1 MQLRILGCS
10 GGIGHGLRTTSYL
23 VNDTILID
31 CGTGVGDLSLEEM
44 KRIRHVFLTHSH
56 LDHIAGLPLLVD
68 TIFQSLTTPMIVHAQ
83 PETIQALKDNVLNWT
98 IWPDFAALPDATTP
112 VMVYEPITTAATV
125 EVGGLTFR
133 MIEVDHPVP
142 SAAIR
147 VTDGVRSFCFSSDTG
162 PNETLWAG
170 LNEEDGLDFLL
181 MECAFPNE
189 NEELARLSKHY
200 WPTQLAEDLKM
211 LRHRPRIGIT
221 HLKPGGEADTWRQ
234 CRELIHGFDLFK
246 VEHGQIIDV

>member
-10 GGIGHGLRTTSYL
+10 GGIGDGLRTTSYL

-31 CGTGVGDLSLEEM
+31 GGTGIGALTLEEM
-44 KRIRHVFLTHSH
+44 RKIRHVFLTHAH

-68 TIFQSLTTPMIVHAQ
+68 TIFHALKTPLLLHAQ
-83 PETIQALKDNVLNWT
+83 PETIGALQEHIFNWK
-98 IWPDFAALPDATTP
+98 IWPDFSELPDEHSP
-112 VMVYEPITTAATV
+112 VMTFVPMTQAEDVTV
-125 EVGGLTFR
+125 DGLTFR
-133 MIEVDHPVP
+133 LIPVDHTVP
-142 SAAIR
+142 STALY
-147 VTDGVRSFCFSSDTG
+147 VTDGDRSFCFSGDTG
-162 PNETLWAG
+162 TNERLWAG
-170 LNEEDGLDFLL
+170 LNQQDDLDFLL

-200 WPTQLAEDLKM
+200 WPTQLAEDLKR

-234 CRELIHGFDLFK
+234 CQEAIQGFEIFK
-246 VEHGQIIDV
+246 VEHDQVIDV